1 MISKYSIA
9 VQNKV
14 TQVNYLYRIITNNI
28 TKTLYDLSIY
38 NNVLD
43 YLPYN
48 TDCDRYL
55 FEHYKIKFENIR
67 KDRKIYK

>member
-1 MISKYSIA
+1 MISKYSIV

-14 TQVNYLYRIITNNI
+14 TQVNYLYRIITDNI
-28 TKTLYDLSIY
+28 TKTLCDLNIY

-43 YLPYN
+43 YYPYN

>member
-1 MISKYSIA
+1 MISKYSIV

-14 TQVNYLYRIITNNI
+14 TQVKYLYRIITDNI
-28 TKTLYDLSIY
+28 TKTLCDLSIY

-43 YLPYN
+43 YHLYN
-48 TDCDRYL
+48 EYDDRYL
-55 FEHYKIKFENIR
+55 FEYYKIEFENIR

>member
-1 MISKYSIA
+1 MISKYSFV

-14 TQVNYLYRIITNNI
+14 TQVKYLYRIITDNI
-28 TKTLYDLSIY
+28 TKTLCDLSIY

-43 YLPYN
+43 YYPYN
-48 TDCDRYL
+48 EDDDRYL

>member
-1 MISKYSIA
+1 MISKYSFV

-14 TQVNYLYRIITNNI
+14 TQVKYLYRIITDNI
-28 TKTLYDLSIY
+28 TKTLCDLSTY

-43 YLPYN
+43 YYPYN
-48 TDCDRYL
+48 EDDDRYL
-55 FEHYKIKFENIR
+55 FEHYEIKFENIR